1 MESSVNE
8 KEHVEMVY
16 IPQGELIK
24 DEIIYSITTY
34 PNSDYV
40 EFETTV
46 YHQKIHTRILTT
58 GNKAEVIGKEKF
70 KFHNKIKELADP
82 ITSTLIGRK
91 VINKEI
97 PTRITTKHF
106 FTGENLYTYMV
117 NQVGIIK
124 SIYNGTC
131 LCENAM
137 YCRQID
143 SKDVMSWMFE
153 FKNADKY
160 LING

>member
-58 GNKAEVIGKEKF
+58 GKKAEVIGKEKF
-70 KFHNKIKELADP
+70 KLKRIHLKSKI
-82 ITSTLIGRK
+82 
-91 VINKEI
+91 EI
-97 PTRITTKHF
+97 QFID
-106 FTGENLYTYMV
+106 
-117 NQVGIIK
+117 
-124 SIYNGTC
+124 
-131 LCENAM
+131 
-137 YCRQID
+137 QIQT
-143 SKDVMSWMFE
+143 
-153 FKNADKY
+153 N
-160 LING
+160 